1 MSREQAI
8 AEAFVELSDTL
19 VADIDVVEFVR
30 LLTRRSV
37 QLLDVQLAAVLV
49 ADLHEV
55 LRLTAAS
62 SEYRQ
67 LLELFETD
75 VAPYA
80 DSFAGGELVAV
91 PDLDAVGGRW
101 PQFIRQA
108 HAAGFRSVYAL
119 PMRLRGEVI
128 GVLALLRGQAGP
140 LGGDDI
146 RLAQALA
153 NVTTVGLLQHRALAQ
168 RRVLGEQLRHVLN
181 TRVLI
186 EQAKGVLAERLD
198 IDIDAALDEL
208 LRHSERVGRPLGDVA
223 RAVLDGDPA
232 TARTDA
238 ETRSDFVVLV
248 RRFDLGSLD
257 ALRDL
262 VGRRLLADGL
272 PEPVRNR
279 LLLVVHEAAADAVRD
294 GGGSGRLWLWSHGGT
309 LWCEVSDDGR
319 GVPLGITVP
328 AVAPDGL
335 ENDAG
340 PWLIDQV
347 VDGLSVR
354 TGPSG
359 GARLLLRYRLPVPK
373 PVRRERG

>member
-37 QLLDVQLAAVLV
+37 QLLDVQLAAVMV
-49 ADLHEV
+49 ADLHGA

-67 LLELFETD
+67 LLELFEID
-75 VAPYA
+75 AAPCA
-80 DSFAGGELVAV
+80 DSFASGGMVAV
-91 PDLDAVGGRW
+91 PDLTAVGGRW
-101 PQFIRQA
+101 PQFTRQA
-108 HAAGFRSVYAL
+108 DAAGFRSVYAL

-140 LGGDDI
+140 LGDDDI
-146 RLAQALA
+146 RLGQALA
-153 NVTTVGLLQHRALAQ
+153 NVTTVGLLQHRTLAQ
-168 RRVLGEQLRHVLN
+168 RRVLAEQLRHVLN
-181 TRVLI
+181 SRVLI
-186 EQAKGVLAERLD
+186 EQAKGVIAERLD

-232 TARTDA
+232 TARSDA
-238 ETRSDFVVLV
+238 ETHSDLVVLV

-257 ALRDL
+257 ALRRL
-262 VGRRLLADGL
+262 VSRRLLAAGL
-272 PEPVRNR
+272 PEVVRNR

-294 GGGSGRLWLWSHGGT
+294 GGGAGRLWLWSHAGI
-309 LWCEVSDDGR
+309 LWCEVSDDGC
-319 GVPLGITVP
+319 GAPLGITVP
-328 AVAPDGL
+328 AAAPDGL
-335 ENDAG
+335 GNDDG
-340 PWLIDQV
+340 PWRIDQI
-347 VDGLSVR
+347 VDDFCVLTAPTS
-354 TGPSG
+354 
-359 GARLLLRYRLPVPK
+359 GARLLLRYRLPAPI
-373 PVRRERG
+373 PVRREHR

>member
-37 QLLDVQLAAVLV
+37 QLLDVDLAAVMV
-49 ADLHEV
+49 ADPHGV

-67 LLELFETD
+67 LLELFEID
-75 VAPYA
+75 VAPCL
-80 DSFAGGELVAV
+80 DSFVSGERVAV
-91 PDLDAVGGRW
+91 PDVDVDAVGGRW
-101 PQFIRQA
+101 PQFTRQA

-128 GVLALLRGQAGP
+128 GVLALLRGKPGP
-140 LGGDDI
+140 LADDEL

-168 RRVLGEQLRHVLN
+168 RRVLGEQLRHVQN
-181 TRVLI
+181 TRMLI
-186 EQAKGVLAERLD
+186 EHAKGVLAERLG

-208 LRHSERVGRPLGDVA
+208 VRHSERVGGTLGDVA

-232 TARTDA
+232 IG
-238 ETRSDFVVLV
+238 RSDAGMTSDLVVV
-248 RRFDLGSLD
+248 RRFDLDSLD

-262 VGRRLLADGL
+262 VSRRLLAAGL
-272 PEPVRNR
+272 PEAVRNR

-294 GGGSGRLWLWSHGGT
+294 GGGSGRLWLWSHAGT
-309 LWCEVSDDGR
+309 LWCEVSDDG
-319 GVPLGITVP
+319 GDAPSGITVP
-328 AVAPDGL
+328 YRL
-335 ENDAG
+335 ENDDGAWPNDPVVNDLAVLAEPTAG
-340 PWLIDQV
+340 V
-347 VDGLSVR
+347 
-354 TGPSG
+354 
-359 GARLLLRYRLPVPK
+359 RLLLRYRPPM
-373 PVRRERG
+373 PGPRERG